1 MEPGMARVVELS
13 HPLVKHHLAQMRN
26 EQTRPEEFRR
36 LVSRLAT
43 ILAYQATSDL
53 ELEPIRVKTPLVETA
68 GERLSQSIGLVP
80 ILRAGLG
87 MVDPLLE
94 LVPTAGV
101 WHLGMYRDEQTATP
115 VEYYSKLEG
124 HPPVDVALV
133 LDPMLATGGSAVAAL
148 RALSRWGVPRLKL
161 LSIIAAP
168 EGVEAV
174 GQHCPDV
181 EIHVCVIDECLNDVK
196 FIVPGLGD
204 AGDRIFNT

>member
-1 MEPGMARVVELS
+1 MTDVVELS
-13 HPLVKHHLAQMRN
+13 HPLVRHHLAQLRSVDSS
-26 EQTRPEEFRR
+26 PEEFRR

-43 ILAYQATSDL
+43 MLAYQATSDL
-53 ELEPIRVKTPLVETA
+53 DLNTATVQTPLEETTGA
-68 GERLSQSIGLVP
+68 RLSQSIGLVP

-94 LVPTAGV
+94 LLPMAEV
-101 WHLGMYRDEQTATP
+101 WHLGMYRDEETATP
-115 VEYYSKLEG
+115 VEYYSKIEG
-124 HPPVDVALV
+124 HRPVDVALV

-148 RALSRWGVPRLKL
+148 EAMARWGVPRRKL

-168 EGVEAV
+168 EGVDV
-174 GQHCPDV
+174 VRKRCPDV
-181 EIHVCVIDECLNDVK
+181 EIHVCEIDQCLNDVK

>member
-1 MEPGMARVVELS
+1 MTDVVELS
-13 HPLVKHHLAQMRN
+13 HPLVRHHLAQLRSVETN
-26 EQTRPEEFRR
+26 PEEFRR

-43 ILAYQATSDL
+43 MLAYQATSDL
-53 ELEPIRVKTPLVETA
+53 DLNPATVQTPLVETTGA
-68 GERLSQSIGLVP
+68 RLSQSIGLVP

-94 LVPTAGV
+94 LLPMAEV
-101 WHLGMYRDEQTATP
+101 WHLGMYRDEETATP
-115 VEYYSKLEG
+115 VEYYSKIEG

-148 RALSRWGVPRLKL
+148 EAMARWGVSRRKL

-168 EGVEAV
+168 EGVNVVRE
-174 GQHCPDV
+174 QCPDV
-181 EIHVCVIDECLNDVK
+181 EIHVCAIDQCLNDVK

>member
-1 MEPGMARVVELS
+1 MTDVVELS
-13 HPLVKHHLAQMRN
+13 HPLVRHHLAQLRSVDSS
-26 EQTRPEEFRR
+26 PEEFRR

-43 ILAYQATSDL
+43 MLAYQATSDL
-53 ELEPIRVKTPLVETA
+53 DLNPATVQTPLEETTGA
-68 GERLSQSIGLVP
+68 RLSQSIGLVP

-94 LVPTAGV
+94 LLPMAEV
-101 WHLGMYRDEQTATP
+101 WHLGMYRDEETATP
-115 VEYYSKLEG
+115 VEYYSKIEG
-124 HPPVDVALV
+124 HRPVDVALV

-148 RALSRWGVPRLKL
+148 EAMARWGVPRRKL

-168 EGVEAV
+168 EGVDV
-174 GQHCPDV
+174 VRKRCPDV
-181 EIHVCVIDECLNDVK
+181 EIHVCEIDQCLNDVK

>member
-1 MEPGMARVVELS
+1 MTDVVELS
-13 HPLVKHHLAQMRN
+13 HPLVRHHLAQLRSVETN
-26 EQTRPEEFRR
+26 PEEFRR

-43 ILAYQATSDL
+43 MLAYQATSDL
-53 ELEPIRVKTPLVETA
+53 DLNTATVQTPLEETTGA
-68 GERLSQSIGLVP
+68 RLSQSIGLVP

-94 LVPTAGV
+94 LLPMAEV
-101 WHLGMYRDEQTATP
+101 WHLGMYRDEETATP
-115 VEYYSKLEG
+115 VEYYSKIEG
-124 HPPVDVALV
+124 HRPVDVALV

-148 RALSRWGVPRLKL
+148 EAMARWGVPRRKL

-168 EGVEAV
+168 EGVDV
-174 GQHCPDV
+174 VRKRCPDV
-181 EIHVCVIDECLNDVK
+181 EIHVCEIDQCLNDVK

>member
-1 MEPGMARVVELS
+1 MADVVELS
-13 HPLVKHHLAQMRN
+13 HPLVQHHLAQLRSVD
-26 EQTRPEEFRR
+26 TSPEEFRR

-43 ILAYQATSDL
+43 MLAYQATSDL
-53 ELEPIRVKTPLVETA
+53 GLKPTTLQTPLEETTGA
-68 GERLSQSIGLVP
+68 RLSQSIGLVP

-94 LVPTAGV
+94 LLPMAEV
-101 WHLGMYRDEQTATP
+101 WHLGMYRDEETATP
-115 VEYYSKLEG
+115 VEYYSKIGG

-148 RALSRWGVPRLKL
+148 ETMARWGVPRRKL

-168 EGVEAV
+168 EGVDVVRE
-174 GQHCPDV
+174 QCPDV
-181 EIHVCVIDECLNDVK
+181 EIHVCVIDQCLNDVK

>member
-1 MEPGMARVVELS
+1 MAHVVELS
-13 HPLVKHHLAQMRN
+13 HPLVKHHLAQLRSD
-26 EQTRPEEFRR
+26 QTCPEEFRR

-53 ELEPIRVKTPLVETA
+53 KLEPVRVQTPLVETG

-148 RALSRWGVPRLKL
+148 EALSHWGVPRLKL

-168 EGVEAV
+168 EGVDAV
-174 GQHCPDV
+174 RQHCPDV